1 MLHFFAPTRI
11 AHWSSASALLL
22 TSCLLFLSSC
32 LPFEENPPRPA
43 GDWQVLIVT
52 DEPNSRYVEYAV
64 LQAGA
69 GRNAAKLDAQILNA
83 NLFLGKDSAR
93 GIGGRVT
100 KIYTFRDNLYV
111 FLPEQRRIEVLSST
125 TYRSVATLDFT
136 AQNRTPADIIFANAT
151 TGYIAFSDASVL
163 GVLDVTNFTVPR
175 DIPVGRNPVALEVQ
189 GNQIYCALRGD
200 NQIAILDSRTNAVT
214 ARIPTPPAPQ
224 YIKLTVSGLDL
235 FVVSAGA
242 GRFDNNAPTSP
253 RVSRINLAMR
263 RITQQAPLFNSPD
276 SLTEN
281 AYGLAVTDQDFA
293 YIPTNKAL
301 YQVDIQNV
309 FFIQNTLDGVFRS
322 VTYNPIRNEVVLPE
336 SDSAGVVSSCLIV
349 NPRTGRDSLVVPL
362 VDLGAKPR
370 IAFTK

>member
-1 MLHFFAPTRI
+1 MLHTSISPKRASFVTLIALVLVAFA
-11 AHWSSASALLL
+11 
-22 TSCLLFLSSC
+22 CV
-32 LPFEENPPRPA
+32 PFEEDPPRPA

-64 LQAGA
+64 LQSGTGDNAGA
-69 GRNAAKLDAQILNA
+69 ARLNAQIINA

-93 GIGGRVT
+93 GIGGRVA
-100 KIYTFRDNLYV
+100 KIYFFRDNLYV

-125 TYRSVATLDFT
+125 TYRSIATLDFS

-151 TGYIAFSDASVL
+151 TGYIAFSDATVL
-163 GVLDVTNFTVPR
+163 GVLDVTNFTIPR
-175 DIPVGRNPVALEVQ
+175 EIPVGRNPVALEVQ
-189 GNQIYCALRGD
+189 GNQIFCALRGD
-200 NQIAILDSRTNAVT
+200 TQIAVIDSRMNAVT
-214 ARIPTPPAPQ
+214 ARIETPPAPQ

-242 GRFDNNAPTSP
+242 GRFDNAAPTAP

-276 SLTEN
+276 SVSES

-336 SDSAGVVSSCLIV
+336 TDSVGAVSSCLIV